1 MKISHIVKAL
11 TGTRHPLV
19 RDNMPHNE
27 LLHNI
32 INILLVD
39 LERRRVGGS
48 GEEDKLCC
56 KGWLN
61 ARNSVAVNY
70 FLNKNVII
78 SPPPRLFVEFG

>member
-1 MKISHIVKAL
+1 
-11 TGTRHPLV
+11 
-19 RDNMPHNE
+19 MPHNE
-27 LLHNI
+27 LLHSI

-61 ARNSVAVNY
+61 ARNST
-70 FLNKNVII
+70 L
-78 SPPPRLFVEFG
+78 